1 MYRESDGMSRDS
13 TWEKRAE
20 RGSGLWMK
28 FAIWGA
34 RRLSSE
40 SLRFLLP
47 LIAFYYFLFDS
58 SARKSS
64 KDFLNR
70 VALSKSERPP
80 RAFDIFRHLH
90 CFAQIILDRFALW
103 ANRTERFNVTYQGLG
118 CMEKLLDQGKG
129 AMLVGAHLGSFDM
142 LRLVAREAN
151 VPVNVIMYI
160 DNAQRINDAFSALDP
175 ESMIRVINLDPTS
188 SQTGFEVRRCIE
200 RGEFVAILADRVGE
214 TSQKRVSRINFL
226 GSEASFSQGPF
237 HLSAL
242 MGLPIIFTVGLRR
255 GRGRYEVFMEELSDG
270 ERVPRSERD
279 ALVLSQMKR
288 FVSRLEYYCLDSP
301 FQWFNFY
308 DFWSGDSHAHK

>member
-1 MYRESDGMSRDS
+1 MYRESDEMSRDS
-13 TWEKRAE
+13 TWDKRAE

-151 VPVNVIMYI
+151 VPVNVIMYF
-160 DNAQRINDAFSALDP
+160 DNAQLDVDTFYKSLA
-175 ESMIRVINLDPTS
+175 EDRQN
-188 SQTGFEVRRCIE
+188 
-200 RGEFVAILADRVGE
+200 VAQL
-214 TSQKRVSRINFL
+214 
-226 GSEASFSQGPF
+226 
-237 HLSAL
+237 
-242 MGLPIIFTVGLRR
+242 
-255 GRGRYEVFMEELSDG
+255 
-270 ERVPRSERD
+270 
-279 ALVLSQMKR
+279 
-288 FVSRLEYYCLDSP
+288 
-301 FQWFNFY
+301 
-308 DFWSGDSHAHK
+308 